1 MTDFTK
7 KIFGEEA
14 KNLYHLLGFD
24 KDENIVGMEG
34 VIAGKSAYVSKD
46 YIREGHLVLTLTI
59 YDEEKRRW

>member
-24 KDENIVGMEG
+24 KNENIVGMEG

-46 YIREGHLVLTLTI
+46 YVEGHLVLTLTI